1 MILKATEQTITQ
13 FRHWHRRAVIDIGS
27 NSVRMVVYG
36 GPDRSPISI
45 FNEKT
50 LCALGRREPE
60 TGALRE
66 EAMDEAL
73 ETLARFRAVLARAG
87 DPELTVFAT
96 AASREASNGPD
107 FIERIRRLGFEPV
120 VFTGEEEA
128 RFAALGVLSGD
139 PSVLEA
145 DPERPNLCGDMGGGS
160 LELSRFGTSFETPL
174 QECVS
179 LPLGPLRLMAEC
191 GPRVADAVSYT
202 EDRIAEQP
210 WLTDVK
216 AGDLHAVGGAWR
228 AIAKVHMA
236 RRSYPLQI
244 LHHYSMTAK
253 DVIEICELLEHQS
266 PAALENIPGVQKK
279 RIDVLP
285 HAAMVM
291 KVVIQKTGARRLIVS
306 SSGVREGVLFDRLP
320 LAVQQR
326 DPLIELAE
334 EYASRYCPD
343 PAFGE
348 AAFAMSEGLFPE
360 ETKYERKLRQAA
372 CLLGDVAALH
382 HPDMRA
388 DQACDMALRSPFIG
402 IDHPRRVALALALYQ
417 RHKSKQSFP
426 DSHVPMELVSE
437 ELRDRA
443 TAIGMM
449 LRFAA
454 DFSPKSSL
462 GIEGCSLKQSDGKL
476 VFTAPESH
484 AGLMGE
490 LPSKRLDVL
499 AEFLGREKVVEFV

>member
-1 MILKATEQTITQ
+1 VILKAAEQTRTQ

-36 GPDRSPISI
+36 GPDRTPISI

-50 LCALGRREPE
+50 LCGLGRRDPD
-60 TGALRE
+60 TGALRDDAME
-66 EAMDEAL
+66 EAL
-73 ETLARFRAVLARAG
+73 LTLARFKAVLSRYG
-87 DPELTVFAT
+87 DPDLTVFAT

-107 FIERIRRLGFEPV
+107 FIARIEALGFQPEV
-120 VFTGEEEA
+120 ISGEEEA

-139 PSVLEA
+139 PGAVVCEP
-145 DPERPNLCGDMGGGS
+145 DRPHLCGDMGGGS
-160 LELSRFGTSFETPL
+160 LELTRFTDTFDEPL
-174 QECVS
+174 GDRVS

-191 GPRVADAVSYT
+191 GPKVIDAVSFT
-202 EDRIAEQP
+202 EDRLSENA
-210 WLTDVK
+210 WLTEVK

-236 RRSYPLQI
+236 RRNYPLQV
-244 LHHYSMTAK
+244 LHHYTMSK
-253 DVIEICELLEHQS
+253 DDTIEICELLEHQS
-266 PAALENIPGVQKK
+266 AAALENIPGVQKK

-291 KVVIQKTGARRLIVS
+291 KVVMNMTKAQRLIVS
-306 SSGVREGVLFDRLP
+306 SSGVREGVLFDKLP
-320 LAVQQR
+320 MDVRRR

-334 EYASRYCPD
+334 EYALRYCPD

-348 AAFAMSEGLFPE
+348 TVFVMTNDLWPDESEQ
-360 ETKYERKLRQAA
+360 ERRLRQAA
-372 CLLGDVAALH
+372 CLLSDVAALH

-402 IDHPRRVALALALYQ
+402 IDHPYRVALAMALYQ
-417 RHKSKQSFP
+417 RHKSKPSTP
-426 DSHVPMELVSE
+426 ESHVPIQLVGE
-437 ELRDRA
+437 ELQKRA
-443 TAIGMM
+443 TGIGLM

-454 DFSPKSSL
+454 DFSPKSAE
-462 GIEGCSLKQSDGKL
+462 GIEGCTLAQVDDKL
-476 VFTAPESH
+476 VFTAPELL

-490 LPSKRLDVL
+490 LASKRLDTL
-499 AEFLGREKVVEFV
+499 ANFLGKQAVVEFV